1 MDKNHARAF
10 DHPPTRVH
18 RLPTMDERLVS
29 RARGASTTKIRAR
42 VESCRRP
49 PRRAT
54 REPRSRDV
62 TRSKKKKINSSLSR
76 AHHVHEI
83 HPHRQ
88 RSIAS
93 VMFESVR
100 VQLERHEGDVARIHG
115 LELEPLLRIRLEV
128 GVGDEIL
135 DGVEDFLEHRPLG
148 ESRFEHGRSRPR
160 VARWRDRRDFK
171 IDRARWSACE
181 NAEASAR
188 RRETRDERRETRDET
203 SDATHTQKKLI
214 IAWDVR
220 ARVERDAGHR

>member
-1 MDKNHARAF
+1 
-10 DHPPTRVH
+10 
-18 RLPTMDERLVS
+18 
-29 RARGASTTKIRAR
+29 
-42 VESCRRP
+42 
-49 PRRAT
+49 
-54 REPRSRDV
+54 
-62 TRSKKKKINSSLSR
+62 
-76 AHHVHEI
+76 
-83 HPHRQ
+83 
-88 RSIAS
+88 
-93 VMFESVR
+93 MFESVR

-181 NAEASAR
+181 NAEARAR
-188 RRETRDERRETRDET
+188 RRETETRDERRDLGC
-203 SDATHTQKKLI
+203 DTHTTKKLI
-214 IAWDVR
+214 VAWDVR